1 MISLQEKTIVPR
13 DGFSYYHIHPGRPD
27 SAFTIPNG
35 TGYANAVRKL
45 MAYRAANPWLNLPA
59 DEASCAHEIQVF
71 TFARL
76 KATGELGVGYALKF
90 FSADASDDAEVAA
103 YEDEIKKNAQSR
115 SPHSNLRGA
124 AHAVSDYAVGV
135 STIADWLGSGGVPVD
150 QDVAEKRAKI
160 CEVCPLNTAGT
171 WLAQVAAT
179 VATAIKNHI
188 AAKHLLKLQV
198 SNEDKLQFCSACH
211 CNLSTKIWTPLQYIT
226 DHMKDETKAKLDK
239 SCWIT
244 NPV

>member
-35 TGYANAVRKL
+35 TGYTNAVRKL

-59 DEASCAHEIQVF
+59 DEASCRREIEVY

-103 YEDEIKKNAQSR
+103 YEQEIKKNSNRQHR
-115 SPHSNLRGA
+115 SGHLQA
-124 AHAVSDYAVGV
+124 AVGAV
-135 STIADWLGSGGVPVD
+135 GDYGVGIATISDWLGSGGLPVD

-211 CNLSTKIWTPLQYIT
+211 CNLSTKIWTPLSYIT
-226 DHMKDETKAKLDK
+226 EHMKDETKAKLDSK
-239 SCWIT
+239 CWIT